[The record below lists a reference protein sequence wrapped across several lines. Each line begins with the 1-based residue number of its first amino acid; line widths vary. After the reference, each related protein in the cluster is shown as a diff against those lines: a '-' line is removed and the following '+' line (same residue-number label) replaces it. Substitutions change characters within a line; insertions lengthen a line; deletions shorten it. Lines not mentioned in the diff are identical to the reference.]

1 MQMKYNIIVAC
12 CKNWGI
18 GYKNGLAWS
27 IPSDLKKF
35 RQLTIGEGNNA
46 VIMGRNTWLSL
57 PVKYLKSRDNLILST
72 SLNITTQITEY
83 IDNSQNDVNNQN
95 KKSSSLVKAFKDI
108 DTIIDYCNKA
118 KYDCVWIIGG
128 AEIYNLF
135 LSRSDIKIS
144 EIHMT
149 WIDQDFQC
157 DTFFPIIDNDKDKDK
172 DNDNDEAKKT
182 RHNNFVLA
190 SDTIHEINSH
200 DSSIS
205 TPVYD
210 IYDRVYYHLSK

>member
-1 MQMKYNIIVAC
+1 MKYNIIVAC

-72 SLNITTQITEY
+72 SLNNTTQITQY
-83 IDNSQNDVNNQN
+83 IDNNES
-95 KKSSSLVKAFKDI
+95 KKSTSLVKVFNDV
-108 DTIIDYCNKA
+108 DTIIDYCDKA
-118 KYDCVWIIGG
+118 NYDCVWIIGG

-149 WIDQDFQC
+149 WIDQDFPC
-157 DTFFPIIDNDKDKDK
+157 DTFFPIIDKAKDKDKDK
-172 DNDNDEAKKT
+172 KT
-182 RHNNFVLA
+182 RYNNFVLA
-190 SDTIHEINSH
+190 SETRHEINSH

-210 IYDRVYYHLSK
+210 IYDRVYHHLSK

>member
-1 MQMKYNIIVAC
+1 MKYNIIVAC

-18 GYKNGLAWS
+18 GYKNGLVWS

-72 SLNITTQITEY
+72 SLNITTQY
-83 IDNSQNDVNNQN
+83 IDNNET
-95 KKSSSLVKAFKDI
+95 KKSSSLVKVFNVVDDLI
-108 DTIIDYCNKA
+108 EYCNKA
-118 KYDCVWIIGG
+118 NYDCVWIIGG

-149 WIDQDFQC
+149 WIDKDFQC
-157 DTFFPIIDNDKDKDK
+157 DTFFPIIDKDIDKDI
-172 DNDNDEAKKT
+172 DNAKAKAT
-182 RHNNFVLA
+182 ARISNNFVLA
-190 SDTIHEINSH
+190 SNTRHEINSH
-200 DSSIS
+200 ESSIS
-205 TPVYD
+205 TPIYD
-210 IYDRVYYHLSK
+210 IYDRVYDHLSK

>member
-1 MQMKYNIIVAC
+1 MKYNIIVAC

-18 GYKNGLAWS
+18 GYENRLVWS

-72 SLNITTQITEY
+72 SLNITTQY
-83 IDNSQNDVNNQN
+83 IDNNETN
-95 KKSSSLVKAFKDI
+95 KSSSLVKVFNNIKSL
-108 DTIIDYCNKA
+108 IDYCDKA
-118 KYDCVWIIGG
+118 NYDCVWIIGG

-157 DTFFPIIDNDKDKDK
+157 DTFFPIIDKDKDK
-172 DNDNDEAKKT
+172 ATATAT
-182 RHNNFVLA
+182 RYNNFVLT
-190 SDTIHEINSH
+190 SDTRHEINSH

-205 TPVYD
+205 TPIYD
-210 IYDRVYYHLSK
+210 IYDRVYDHLSK